1 MTRVNK
7 GMGRHKAKGRRKSAH
22 TIKCPGHSALITSV
36 GCGEWVNLNLHGECV
51 LQYLVSDSGD
61 Q

>member
-36 GCGEWVNLNLHGECV
+36 GCGEWVNLNLAS
-51 LQYLVSDSGD
+51 VSFSIGD